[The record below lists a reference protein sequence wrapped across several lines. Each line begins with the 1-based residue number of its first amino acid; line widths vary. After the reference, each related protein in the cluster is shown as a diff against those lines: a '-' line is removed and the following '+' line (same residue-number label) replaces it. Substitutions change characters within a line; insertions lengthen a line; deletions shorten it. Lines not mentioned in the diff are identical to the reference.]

1 MKGKLKYYTKC
12 EETPN
17 SIEGWSIIPIT
28 DKFSSI
34 CYHLTK
40 ESILEIKD
48 HDRSKEYD
56 IEYRLLTNC
65 YIDSNGQHAHHGVI
79 AEILN

>member
-1 MKGKLKYYTKC
+1 MKGKLKYYYKC

-17 SIEGWSIIPIT
+17 TIEGWSIIPIT
-28 DKFSSI
+28 DKFSYI
-34 CYHLTK
+34 CYHLTE

-48 HDRSKEYD
+48 HDKSKEYD

-65 YIDSNGQHAHHGVI
+65 YIDSDGQHSHHGVI

>member
-1 MKGKLKYYTKC
+1 
-12 EETPN
+12 
-17 SIEGWSIIPIT
+17 
-28 DKFSSI
+28 
-34 CYHLTK
+34 LTE

-48 HDRSKEYD
+48 HDKSKEYD

-65 YIDSNGQHAHHGVI
+65 YIDSDGQHSHHGVI